1 MRIEEEYAATTA
13 RPQQSCQ
20 GRVEESTRSRS
31 VRSLW
36 PGALIPSES
45 TNDKKQVQTNNF
57 FSRIYA
63 LLCRVYT
70 FSFELFVLIFKF
82 LGYFVK
88 NDFFGV
94 KIDKILFSWKSLE
107 IKSQIVII
115 IVNNS
120 FVFELFRITSF
131 VFVFLLFLLLIFHK
145 LFAQIKIY
153 SSMGSDEFDII
164 QCIVGNWISS

>member
-70 FSFELFVLIFKF
+70 FSFELFVLIFNIFRILCQKSTKIIF
-82 LGYFVK
+82 LA
-88 NDFFGV
+88 
-94 KIDKILFSWKSLE
+94 LRLTRSLAFSWKSLE
-107 IKSQIVII
+107 ISNYDYNSEQLIRVWIILYHIVYIRFLII
-115 IVNNS
+115 
-120 FVFELFRITSF
+120 F
-131 VFVFLLFLLLIFHK
+131 
-145 LFAQIKIY
+145 
-153 SSMGSDEFDII
+153 II
-164 QCIVGNWISS
+164 NFS